1 MPAEYQAVVLAAGR
15 GSRLTDLTARTPK
28 ALLPVA
34 NKPMVWY
41 PVKTLENAGFEGII
55 QCQYFISTQENYTD
69 CFQVF
74 VLDSRLMLITP
85 TLKKSER
92 SADV

>member
-1 MPAEYQAVVLAAGR
+1 MPAEYQAVVLAGGR

-55 QCQYFISTQENYTD
+55 ECQHFILAQENYTD
-69 CFQVF
+69 FLPPVMDSGLDLCFY
-74 VLDSRLMLITP
+74 
-85 TLKKSER
+85 KEGSE
-92 SADV
+92 DV